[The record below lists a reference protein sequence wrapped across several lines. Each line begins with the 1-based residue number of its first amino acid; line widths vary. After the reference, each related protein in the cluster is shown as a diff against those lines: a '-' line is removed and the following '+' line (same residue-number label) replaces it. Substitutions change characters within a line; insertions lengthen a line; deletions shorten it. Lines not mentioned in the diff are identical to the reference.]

1 MFRRKKQRVAIL
13 VFIILT
19 VFVLLIGVIRLR
31 LSPIIREMATTS
43 VSNEASFAINRSII
57 RQIEEGNIAYDRIV
71 LLEKDLQGN
80 ISAIKTNM
88 AQVNLMK
95 TTVLAMV
102 DEEVLEISVS
112 EIGIPVGNLLLP
124 ELFSGKGPTIP
135 VRIMSVSSSDADFI
149 SSFSEA
155 GINQTLHKIFLSV
168 EVTMSVLTPMG
179 TQTVTTKSQ
188 MLVAETVI
196 VGAVPQTYW
205 KVDGVH

>member
-1 MFRRKKQRVAIL
+1 MVRRRKKNVAIL
-13 VFIILT
+13 VITFLGA
-19 VFVLLIGVIRLR
+19 FVLLLGVIRLR
-31 LSPIIREMATTS
+31 LSPIIREMATTR

-124 ELFSGKGPTIP
+124 EFFSGKGPTIP
-135 VRIMSVSSSDADFI
+135 VRIMSVSSSDADFL

-155 GINQTLHKIFLSV
+155 GINQTLHQIFLSV

-179 TQTVTTKSQ
+179 AQTVTTQSQ

-205 KVDGVH
+205 KVDSSH

>member
-1 MFRRKKQRVAIL
+1 MFRRKRQKVIILVIVTVAI
-13 VFIILT
+13 
-19 VFVLLIGVIRLR
+19 FVLLIGLARLR
-31 LSPIIREMATTS
+31 LSPIIQEMATTR

-95 TTVLAMV
+95 TTVLSMV

-112 EIGIPVGNLLLP
+112 EIGIPFGNLLLP
-124 ELFSGKGPTIP
+124 EFFSGKGPTIP
-135 VRIMSVSSSDADFI
+135 VHIMSVSSSDAEFI

-205 KVDGVH
+205 KVDQSH

>member
-1 MFRRKKQRVAIL
+1 MFRRRKRNVAIL
-13 VFIILT
+13 VIIFFV
-19 VFVLLIGVIRLR
+19 VFVLLLGVIRLR
-31 LSPIIREMATTS
+31 LSPIIREMATTR

-124 ELFSGKGPTIP
+124 EFFSGKGPTIP
-135 VRIMSVSSSDADFI
+135 VRIMSVSSSDADFL

-155 GINQTLHKIFLSV
+155 GINQTLHQIFLSV

-179 TQTVTTKSQ
+179 AQTVTTQSQ
-188 MLVAETVI
+188 VLVAETVI

-205 KVDGVH
+205 KVDSVH